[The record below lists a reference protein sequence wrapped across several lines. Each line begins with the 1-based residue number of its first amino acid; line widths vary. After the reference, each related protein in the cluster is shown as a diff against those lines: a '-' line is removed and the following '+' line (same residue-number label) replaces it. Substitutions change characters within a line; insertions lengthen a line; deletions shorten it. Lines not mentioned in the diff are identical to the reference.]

1 MRTEKPGR
9 GGVREKIDH
18 LKFMRV
24 CGIDTGIDTVSIKY
38 GDYLNFSVGEKPP
51 L

>member
-24 CGIDTGIDTVSIKY
+24 GGIDTVSIKY
-38 GDYLNFSVGEKPP
+38 GDYLSFSVGEKPP